1 MKSFLRSQKVVHPW
15 IGDHHGHP
23 IRLRVLNGGREQRLR
38 IERGRVGNHILIR
51 DPERYQIVREIERRL
66 AG

>member
-1 MKSFLRSQKVVHPW
+1 M
-15 IGDHHGHP
+15 
-23 IRLRVLNGGREQRLR
+23 RLRVLNGGREQRLR